1 MRLKELQITEAATAG
16 ATAAGNIA
24 SIANPH
30 VTNPSRHS
38 VAYTGTPGVS
48 GKGPVKQY
56 VAKKQ
61 TPTDNALDGDE
72 LLMSS
77 KETQMIRRQIKEGS
91 LYEERLDELLPA
103 LAVGAGVVAAG
114 GWVLNKFGKWI
125 KSEQGKTQATK
136 DAEISAATDGMYAK
150 PKAKKK
156 TEEGLR
162 IEPRGEA
169 GKANAFKRMMANA
182 SKNKET
188 RAINTEKSKRQTAQA
203 AGYRA
208 IVGGKDLSQIAKG

>member
-1 MRLKELQITEAATAG
+1 MRLKELQIKEAATAG

-61 TPTDNALDGDE
+61 KPTDNALDGDK

-77 KETQMIRRQIKEGS
+77 KTPQMIRRQIEEGS
-91 LYEERLDELLPA
+91 LYEGWPIVAGLAA
-103 LAVGAGVVAAG
+103 LAGAGWAGYKKLKGAADDTVKKVADRR
-114 GWVLNKFGKWI
+114 
-125 KSEQGKTQATK
+125 SKTDQRIAQALGTP
-136 DAEISAATDGMYAK
+136 T
-150 PKAKKK
+150 PKKK

-208 IVGGKDLSQIAKG
+208 IVGGKDISQIAKG